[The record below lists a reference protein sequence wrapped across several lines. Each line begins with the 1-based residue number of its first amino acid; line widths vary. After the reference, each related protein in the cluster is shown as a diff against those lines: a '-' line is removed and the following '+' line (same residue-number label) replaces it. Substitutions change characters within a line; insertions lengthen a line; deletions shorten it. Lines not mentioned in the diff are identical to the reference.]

1 MPVVGGRWWWKS
13 TIRTR
18 LVIVMSIALV
28 PVLLLSAVQSVLIF
42 NHESLERKVDLTGAV
57 ERSATSANARI
68 NYAGVLLRGL
78 GMVSAGPEC
87 ASRLAEIRD
96 RIPGYANLLRFNSA
110 GEVQCAASPAPAD
123 SLRADR
129 PWFRALR
136 HGSSMTVTIEPGV
149 TYGEEPVLLVS
160 VPAQYGKGPPV
171 GVLTGVIT
179 LKSLRPDT
187 DPRFD
192 PPGSETALADR
203 TGRLLTSTRAV
214 AFPVTL
220 QARDTSG
227 VAGRTWVWSG
237 KDRLGQD
244 RLFTVA
250 PLAEGNIRAV
260 FSAPYRDVIAWVW
273 LNPLSAAGLPLL
285 AFGLA
290 LAGVWVVADH
300 GLVRWIRYLQRIAAI
315 YAHGRYNI
323 HPQRAQRAPPEIRDL
338 AETLDSM
345 ATEIATRDRALREN
359 LVHKDD
365 LLREIHHR
373 VKNNLQVV
381 SSLLNMQQRTLID
394 PAARA
399 AISDTQQRIAALA
412 LIYRALYEGPDLRKV
427 DLRTFLGELINQ
439 LIMSDTGT
447 RTNVRTELV
456 VDTLTIDPD
465 HLAPLA
471 LFAVEAIS
479 NAKKHGLAQSGG
491 ALMVSFRVRGDH
503 AELAITDSGR
513 EGAAPTLVG
522 EGVGSTL
529 MRAFARQLGGAAS
542 FRTETGGGMTASL
555 TFPAPGAATPS

>member
-1 MPVVGGRWWWKS
+1 MPAVAGRWWWKS

-18 LVIVMSIALV
+18 MAIVMSIALA
-28 PVLLLSAVQSVLIF
+28 PVLLLSAAQSVLIF
-42 NHESLERKVDLTGAV
+42 NHESREQKVGLTGAV
-57 ERSATSANARI
+57 ERGATSANARI

-78 GMVSAGPEC
+78 EMVSVGPEC
-87 ASRLAEIRD
+87 ALRLGEIRD
-96 RIPGYANLLRFNSA
+96 RIPGYANFVRFNTA
-110 GEVQCAASPAPAD
+110 GEVQCAASPAPPD
-123 SLRADR
+123 SRRADR

-136 HGSSMTVTIEPGV
+136 RGSAMTVTIEPGV
-149 TYGEEPVLLVS
+149 AYGEEPVLLVS
-160 VPAQYGKGPPV
+160 VPAKDRNGLPA
-171 GVLTGVIT
+171 GVLTAVIT
-179 LKSLRPDT
+179 LESLRPNT

-192 PPGSETALADR
+192 PPGSEAALADR
-203 TGRLLTSTRAV
+203 TGRLVASTRAA
-214 AFPVTL
+214 AFPMTL
-220 QARDTSG
+220 WGRLSG
-227 VAGRTWVWSG
+227 GAFDRASAWSG
-237 KDRLGQD
+237 KDRLGQE
-244 RLFTVA
+244 RLFTAA
-250 PLAEGNIRAV
+250 PLAEGDIQAV

-300 GLVRWIRYLQRIAAI
+300 GLVRWIGYLQRIAAI
-315 YAHGRYNI
+315 YAHGRYNV

-338 AETLDSM
+338 AETLDGM
-345 ATEIATRDRALREN
+345 ATEIATRDRALRDS

-373 VKNNLQVV
+373 VKNNLQVI
-381 SSLLNMQQRTLID
+381 SSLLNMQQRTLVD

-427 DLRTFLGELINQ
+427 DLRAFLGELINQ
-439 LIMSDTGT
+439 LIISDTGI
-447 RTNVRTELV
+447 RINVRTELT
-456 VDTLTIDPD
+456 VDTLIINPD

-479 NAKKHGLAQSGG
+479 NAKKHGLAHSGA
-491 ALMVSFRVRGDH
+491 ALMINFRVRGDL

-513 EGAAPTLVG
+513 EGASPALVG

-529 MRAFARQLGGAAS
+529 MRAFARQLGGVAS
-542 FRTETGGGMTASL
+542 FRSETGGGMTASL
-555 TFPAPGAATPS
+555 TFPAPNVPTYS

>member
-1 MPVVGGRWWWKS
+1 MLAVARMWWWKS
-13 TIRTR
+13 TIRSR
-18 LVIVMSIALV
+18 LAIVMSIALA
-28 PVLLLSAVQSVLIF
+28 PVLLLSAAQSVLIF
-42 NHESLERKVDLTGAV
+42 NHESLEQKVDLTGAV
-57 ERSATSANARI
+57 ERSAASANARI

-78 GMVSAGPEC
+78 EMVSVGPEC
-87 ASRLAEIRD
+87 TSRLAEIRD
-96 RIPGYANLLRFNSA
+96 RLPGYANLVRFDTA
-110 GEVQCAASPAPAD
+110 GEVQCAASSIPSDP
-123 SLRADR
+123 LRTDR

-136 HGSSMTVTIEPGV
+136 RGSAMTVTIEPGAA
-149 TYGEEPVLLVS
+149 YGEEPVLLVS
-160 VPAQYGKGPPV
+160 VPAKDRKGLTI
-171 GVLTGVIT
+171 GVLTGVIA
-179 LKSLRPDT
+179 LESIRPEI

-192 PPGSETALADR
+192 PPGSEAALADR
-203 TGRLLTSTRAV
+203 TGILVTSTRAA
-214 AFPVTL
+214 AFPLTL
-220 QARDTSG
+220 KGRLSG
-227 VAGRTWVWSG
+227 DVGDRAAAWSG
-237 KDRLGQD
+237 KDRLGQE
-244 RLFTVA
+244 RVFTAA
-250 PLAEGNIRAV
+250 PLAAGDIRAV

-300 GLVRWIRYLQRIAAI
+300 GLVRWISYLQRIAAI
-315 YAHGRYNI
+315 YAHGRYNV

-338 AETLDSM
+338 AETLDCM
-345 ATEIATRDRALREN
+345 ATEIATRDRALRDS

-373 VKNNLQVV
+373 VKNNLQVI
-381 SSLLNMQQRTLID
+381 SSLLNMQQRTLVD

-471 LFAVEAIS
+471 LYAVEAIS

-491 ALMVSFRVRGDH
+491 ALRVSFRVRGDL

-513 EGAAPTLVG
+513 EGASPAQVG

-529 MRAFARQLGGAAS
+529 MRAFARQLGGTAS
-542 FRTETGGGMTASL
+542 FRAETSGGMTACL
-555 TFPAPGAATPS
+555 TFPAPSVPTPS